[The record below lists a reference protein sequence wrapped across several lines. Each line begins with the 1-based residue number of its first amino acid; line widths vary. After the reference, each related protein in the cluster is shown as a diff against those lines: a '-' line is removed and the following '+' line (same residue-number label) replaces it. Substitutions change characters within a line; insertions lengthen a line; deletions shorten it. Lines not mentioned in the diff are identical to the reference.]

1 VVVGSSPAWPA
12 NTPDNAVSI
21 GGVLSVVIFQEVC
34 MPKVE
39 KSIVRKQPNRIQRFF
54 RESIGELRK
63 VNWPT
68 WQEAKNLTIIVLIVT
83 LGMSSFLGLLDFIF
97 TKLFALIFT

>member
-12 NTPDNAVSI
+12 NTPDNAVSN
-21 GGVLSVVIFQEVC
+21 GGVLSVIMDQETY
-34 MPKVE
+34 MPKAE
-39 KSIVRKQPNRIQRFF
+39 KSIEKKQPNRIQRLF

-83 LGMSSFLGLLDFIF
+83 FGMSAFLGLLDFIF
-97 TKLFALIFT
+97 TKLFALVFG

>member
-1 VVVGSSPAWPA
+1 
-12 NTPDNAVSI
+12 
-21 GGVLSVVIFQEVC
+21 

-39 KSIVRKQPNRIQRFF
+39 KSIERKQPNRIQRFF

-83 LGMSSFLGLLDFIF
+83 IGMSSFLGLLDFIF
-97 TKLFALIFT
+97 TKLFALIFA